1 MKAQGSLLSSMERT
15 PATGN
20 KRQGP
25 AAGHLVTNHLNLMYM
40 LGAGLL
46 LPPAG
51 FGNKYYRDTLDCSP
65 GWIPLFTGRPRGGA
79 IDHSLFEAKH
89 LKPCIVRISLKEFS
103 GPVFSLESGDL
114 QERRF
119 PDEVG
124 KAELLFLPAPLPTS
138 AIEKILFRSVEE
150 RKACGTGAQDY
161 ANVPWTDFSTRT
173 EAPRFSKASSGPW
186 PPEGVPEAR
195 DTPLGPAQAAGGI
208 MAMLRLMGNRSA
220 DEVPASGGPLGI
232 AACREAFDPT
242 PEPAP
247 ELEGTILGGLGSWM
261 HSGGEAHPVTGT
273 ISDFAGRIAWRHL
286 FWGAAGRLAQEMD
299 ADAGADSAATLL
311 DYFGDASTLI
321 SSRLRERVRG
331 LGDDLES
338 LTGLGEFR
346 ASDLWQKYSTPLPRA
361 MSLLFLRRTC
371 AELLEFQAPELREE
385 DWLAAAVLFG
395 ARSGWL
401 SLPLSLRGGSTV
413 SRAVSHR
420 MASMSH
426 RMAGTGFDLGPAPE
440 RPKPL
445 AEWFLGSWSA
455 RQRSAALELARA
467 QGWNCVETRVKLGQG
482 DYRMEV
488 GRGGMEIV
496 FPGEA
501 KAVDTAVEKGRFLK
515 LLTETAIVDPRIEA
529 RVVEKLKA

>member
-1 MKAQGSLLSSMERT
+1 MTAQASLLSTMRRP
-15 PATGN
+15 PATLG

-25 AAGHLVTNHLNLMYM
+25 AAGYLVTNHLNLMYM

-65 GWIPLFTGRPRGGA
+65 GWIPLFTGRPRREA

-89 LKPCIVRISLKEFS
+89 LKPCIVRVSLKEFS
-103 GPVFSLESGDL
+103 GRVFSLESGDL

-119 PDEVG
+119 PGEVG

-138 AIEKILFRSVEE
+138 AIERILFRSVEE
-150 RKACGTGAQDY
+150 RKACALGARDY
-161 ANVPWTDFSTRT
+161 ANVPWTDFTART
-173 EAPRFSKASSGPW
+173 EAPRFSKALSGPW
-186 PPEGVPEAR
+186 PPEGIPEAR
-195 DTPLGPAQAAGGI
+195 DTPLGSAQAAGGI
-208 MAMLRLMGNRSA
+208 MAMLRLMGNCSA
-220 DEVPASGGPLGI
+220 DEVSASGEPLAC
-232 AACREAFDPT
+232 AACRVAFDPP

-247 ELEGTILGGLGSWM
+247 ELEATILGGLASWM
-261 HSGGEAHPVTGT
+261 HSGEEAHPVTEA
-273 ISDFAGRIAWRHL
+273 ISDFAGRLAWRQL

-299 ADAGADSAATLL
+299 GDTGVDSAALL
-311 DYFGDASTLI
+311 LEYFRDASTRI
-321 SSRLRERVRG
+321 PYKLRERVRR

-346 ASDLWQKYSTPLPRA
+346 ASDLWERYSTPLPRA

-371 AELLEFQAPELREE
+371 AELLEFRAPELTEE

-401 SLPLSLRGGSTV
+401 SLPLPLRGGRTA

-420 MASMSH
+420 MAAMSH
-426 RMAGTGFDLGPAPE
+426 RMAGTGFDLGPVPE

-445 AEWFLGSWSA
+445 AEWFLGSWNA
-455 RQRSAALELARA
+455 RQRSAALDLARA
-467 QGWNCVETRVKLGQG
+467 QGWDCIETRVKLGQG
-482 DYRMEV
+482 DYRHG
-488 GRGGMEIV
+488 GRDGAEWRSCSRAKPKLSIRQWTRIV
-496 FPGEA
+496 SSSFWQ
-501 KAVDTAVEKGRFLK
+501 RRRSW
-515 LLTETAIVDPRIEA
+515 IPRSRRA
-529 RVVEKLKA
+529 SSRN

>member
-1 MKAQGSLLSSMERT
+1 MKAQGSLLSSIERT
-15 PATGN
+15 PANGKN
-20 KRQGP
+20 RQGP

-46 LPPAG
+46 LPPDG
-51 FGNKYYRDTLDCSP
+51 FGNKYYRDSLDCSP
-65 GWIPLFTGRPRGGA
+65 GWIPLFTGRPRRGA
-79 IDHSLFEAKH
+79 IDHSLVEAKH

-103 GPVFSLESGDL
+103 GRVFSLESGDL

-150 RKACGTGAQDY
+150 RKACEKGARDY
-161 ANVPWTDFSTRT
+161 ANVPWNEFSTRT
-173 EAPRFSKASSGPW
+173 DKPRFSNASIDFW
-186 PPEGVPEAR
+186 PPERVPNAREAV
-195 DTPLGPAQAAGGI
+195 LSPAQAAGGI
-208 MAMLRLMGNRSA
+208 MAMLRLTSNRGAIGMGARG
-220 DEVPASGGPLGI
+220 EPLGV
-232 AACREAFDPT
+232 AAGRITFDPP

-247 ELEGTILGGLGSWM
+247 ELTGTILAGLESWM
-261 HSGGEAHPVTGT
+261 RSGVRPRLPAESIPG
-273 ISDFAGRIAWRHL
+273 SDGRYAWRRL
-286 FWGAAGRLAQEMD
+286 FWGAVGRLARE
-299 ADAGADSAATLL
+299 AGAGDRGDSAAALL
-311 DYFGDASTLI
+311 DYLGDVSTRI
-321 SSRLRERVRG
+321 SSHLRERVQG
-331 LGDDLES
+331 LQDDLEA

-346 ASDLWQKYSTPLPRA
+346 ASDLWRKYSTPLPRA

-371 AELLEFQAPELREE
+371 AELLEFQGPELSEE

-401 SLPLSLRGGSTV
+401 SLPLPLRGGRTA

-420 MASMSH
+420 MAAMSH
-426 RMAGTGFDLGPAPE
+426 RLADTGFDLGPAPE

-455 RQRSAALELARA
+455 GQRSAALELARV
-467 QGWNCVETRVKLGQG
+467 QGWDCIETRVKLGQG

-501 KAVDTAVEKGRFLK
+501 KAVDTAVDKGRFFK
-515 LLTETAIVDPRIEA
+515 LLAETAIVDPKIEA
-529 RVVEKLKA
+529 RVVKNLEA

>member
-1 MKAQGSLLSSMERT
+1 MTAQGSLLSTMGQPS
-15 PATGN
+15 ATLN
-20 KRQGP
+20 KGQGP
-25 AAGHLVTNHLNLMYM
+25 AAGYLVTNHLNLMYM
-40 LGAGLL
+40 LGAGLV

-103 GPVFSLESGDL
+103 GRVFALESGDL

-119 PDEVG
+119 PGEVG
-124 KAELLFLPAPLPTS
+124 KAEMLFLPAPLPTS

-150 RKACGTGAQDY
+150 RKACGTGARDY
-161 ANVPWTDFSTRT
+161 ANVPWTDFTTRT
-173 EAPRFSKASSGPW
+173 EAPRFSKAVSGTW

-195 DTPLGPAQAAGGI
+195 DTPLGSVQAAGGI

-220 DEVPASGGPLGI
+220 NEVSASGEFLGF
-232 AACREAFDPT
+232 AACRVAFDPP
-242 PEPAP
+242 PESAL
-247 ELEGTILGGLGSWM
+247 ELEATILGGLESWM
-261 HSGGEAHPVTGT
+261 RCGVRPRLPAES
-273 ISDFAGRIAWRHL
+273 ISDSDGRNAWRTL
-286 FWGAAGRLAQEMD
+286 FWGAVGRLARETGAGD
-299 ADAGADSAATLL
+299 RDDAGAGLL
-311 DYFGDASTLI
+311 DYLGEVSTRI
-321 SSRLRERVRG
+321 SSHLRERVRG

-346 ASDLWQKYSTPLPRA
+346 ASDLWRRYSTPLPRA

-371 AELLEFQAPELREE
+371 AELLEFQGPELREE

-401 SLPLSLRGGSTV
+401 SLPLPLRGGRAA

-420 MASMSH
+420 MAAMSH
-426 RMAGTGFDLGPAPE
+426 RLAGTGFDLGPAPE

-455 RQRSAALELARA
+455 GQRSAALELARA
-467 QGWNCVETRVKLGQG
+467 QGWDCIETRVKLGRG
-482 DYRMEV
+482 DYRLEV
-488 GRGGMEIV
+488 ARGGMEIV

-501 KAVDTAVEKGRFLK
+501 KAVDTAVDKDRFLK
-515 LLTETAIVDPRIEA
+515 LLAETTTIDPKIEA
-529 RVVEKLKA
+529 RVVEELRA

>member
-1 MKAQGSLLSSMERT
+1 MAQGSLLGSMERP

-20 KRQGP
+20 KRQRP
-25 AAGHLVTNHLNLMYM
+25 AVGHLVTNHLNLMYM

-65 GWIPLFTGRPRGGA
+65 GWIPLFTGRPRREA
-79 IDHSLFEAKH
+79 IDHTLVEANH

-103 GPVFSLESGDL
+103 GRVFSLESGDL

-150 RKACGTGAQDY
+150 RKAFALGARDY
-161 ANVPWTDFSTRT
+161 ANVPWTDFTTRT
-173 EAPRFSKASSGPW
+173 EVPRFSKALSGPW

-195 DTPLGPAQAAGGI
+195 DTPLGSAQAAGAI
-208 MAMLRLMGNRSA
+208 MAMLRLVGNRSA
-220 DEVPASGGPLGI
+220 DEVSASGEPLGF
-232 AACREAFDPT
+232 AACRVAFDPPT
-242 PEPAP
+242 EPAQ
-247 ELEGTILGGLGSWM
+247 ELEATILGGLASWM
-261 HSGGEAHPVTGT
+261 HSGEEAHPAADT
-273 ISDFAGRIAWRHL
+273 ISDFEGRLAWRHL
-286 FWGAAGRLAQEMD
+286 FWGAVGRLARETGAGDRDD
-299 ADAGADSAATLL
+299 AAAALL
-311 DYFGDASTLI
+311 EYLGDVSTRI
-321 SSRLRERVRG
+321 SSQLRERVRG
-331 LGDDLES
+331 LQDDLES

-346 ASDLWQKYSTPLPRA
+346 ASDLWRKYSTPLPRA

-371 AELLEFQAPELREE
+371 SELLEFRAPELTEE

-401 SLPLSLRGGSTV
+401 SLPMSLRGGPAA

-420 MASMSH
+420 MATLSH
-426 RMAGTGFDLGPAPE
+426 GMAATGFDLGPAPE

-455 RQRSAALELARA
+455 GQRSAALELARA
-467 QGWNCVETRVKLGQG
+467 QGWDCVETRVKLGQG
-482 DYRMEV
+482 NYRLQV

-501 KAVDTAVEKGRFLK
+501 KAVDTAVNKDRFLK
-515 LLTETAIVDPRIEA
+515 NLAETAIVDPKVEA
-529 RVVEKLKA
+529 LVVEKFRA